1 MNIPKKAAVIDV
13 CCRDGFQLE
22 KEFIPTEE
30 KISIVKGLA
39 RLGFKKIEATS
50 FVSPKAVPQMQDS
63 QEVIEA
69 VKGSGGVIFSA
80 LVPNLKG
87 AERALIAGAGE
98 LNIVFS
104 ASETHNMK
112 NLHMS
117 VMDSLNNAK
126 EIIALAGTT
135 PVNVTVATSFGCPFE
150 GRVVESKVIS
160 LAEKVLSLGAA
171 GITFADTTGMA
182 NPIQVYRM
190 MKEFVKKHSDLP
202 VTLHFH
208 NTRNMG
214 LANIVAGLQAG
225 VASFDASLGGLGGCP
240 FAPGATGNVPTEDVV
255 HMLHEMGVETGIDL
269 DGLIALGKYLEKLI
283 GRSLPGQILK
293 AGKTMDLYPSGT

>member
-1 MNIPKKAAVIDV
+1 MNIPKKADVIDV
-13 CCRDGFQLE
+13 GCRDGFQLE
-22 KEFIPTEE
+22 KEFIPTED

-63 QEVIEA
+63 KEVIEA
-69 VKGSGGVIFSA
+69 VKGIDGVVFSA

-87 AERALIAGAGE
+87 AERALSAGVGE

-117 VMDSLNNAK
+117 VMDSLKNAE
-126 EIIALAGTT
+126 EIIALAGKIS
-135 PVNVTVATSFGCPFE
+135 VNVTVATSFGCPFE
-150 GRVVESKVIS
+150 GRVSESQVIS
-160 LAEKVLSLGAA
+160 LAEKVLSLGAS

-190 MKEFVKKHSDLP
+190 MKAFVEKHLDLA

-269 DGLIALGKYLEKLI
+269 GGLIDLGKYLEKLI

-293 AGKTMDLYPSGT
+293 AGKSTDLYPCS